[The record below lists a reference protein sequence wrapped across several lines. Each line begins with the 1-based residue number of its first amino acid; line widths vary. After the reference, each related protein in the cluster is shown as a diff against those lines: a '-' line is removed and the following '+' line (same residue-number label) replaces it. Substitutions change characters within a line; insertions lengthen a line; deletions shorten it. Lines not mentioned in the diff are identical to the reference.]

1 MVQLTQPWLAMN
13 GRSEENPV
21 VAWSAMSSVY
31 SGILRKQA
39 QMPVKEMDLLAIQGQ
54 AKQAKSRSFLLCSC
68 IGFLQKA
75 WPRLKVSSQD
85 LALKICIKGLSAHLR
100 DLD

>member
-31 SGILRKQA
+31 AGILRKQA
-39 QMPVKEMDLLAIQGQ
+39 QMPVKEMD
-54 AKQAKSRSFLLCSC
+54 F
-68 IGFLQKA
+68 
-75 WPRLKVSSQD
+75 
-85 LALKICIKGLSAHLR
+85 
-100 DLD
+100 